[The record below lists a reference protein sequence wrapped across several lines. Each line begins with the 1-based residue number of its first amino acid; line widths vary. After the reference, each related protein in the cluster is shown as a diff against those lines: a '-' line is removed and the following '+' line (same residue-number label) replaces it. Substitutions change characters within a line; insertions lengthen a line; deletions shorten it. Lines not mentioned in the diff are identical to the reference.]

1 MQTTNEVGAKAPDT
15 VRKEAKNVVQPVA
28 HGTVLKQI
36 TSLYGLPVT
45 ALKERFL
52 ALFPDSN
59 APSSKEFLV
68 RRIAHKL
75 QEDAFGG
82 LSAPAREKLKT
93 LQTNLDPLKDLG
105 QKSSSGK
112 ATGHIPLPGTI
123 ITKAYK
129 GKTVEV
135 KVLEKGFEYNGKPYR
150 SLSRVAREVS
160 GVHQSGFVFFGL

>member
-1 MQTTNEVGAKAPDT
+1 MEIASDVGVKAPDT
-15 VRKEAKNVVQPVA
+15 VRKDAKNVVHPV
-28 HGTVLKQI
+28 GNGSVLKQI
-36 TSLYGLPVT
+36 TFLYDLPVS
-45 ALKERFL
+45 ALRERFL

-105 QKSSSGK
+105 QKSSGGK
-112 ATGHIPLPGTI
+112 ATGHIPLPGTV
-123 ITKAYK
+123 ITKTYK
-129 GKTVEV
+129 GKTIEV
-135 KVLEKGFEYNGKPYR
+135 RVLEKGFEYDGKPYR